1 MRVHTTTVLRLTALT
16 VLALAGC
23 THGSAT
29 SPSPRSSTTVPVP
42 PDGQSAPAPT
52 PLSSTALAKRLLDE
66 SDLGEDYTRMPQR
79 TAAHDD
85 VTVIGCPA
93 LAKLGDAAV
102 NGASL
107 AFPRKAKASF
117 TYAGGSNSEL
127 TEELYSDTEDKISRS
142 VGRIFEAMTSCPTY
156 QVLAGS
162 TPVTVTTQ
170 KVLVARRL
178 GDEQWSQLLT
188 FTAGGRSSIVKQ
200 TAVRTGTVLVVVS
213 GSPGLVDAHV
223 RKAAA
228 KATVVRSTG

>member
-1 MRVHTTTVLRLTALT
+1 MRSGSTAIPVPSTGSTPLSKRACATSVIDLQKPLPLRTAGARRAGLVRPSISQATKGFPMRVHTTTVLSLSALA

-29 SPSPRSSTTVPVP
+29 SPSPMSSTTVPVP
-42 PDGQSAPAPT
+42 PDSQSAPAPS

-107 AFPRKAKASF
+107 AFPPARPRRPSPTPAAA
-117 TYAGGSNSEL
+117 TP
-127 TEELYSDTEDKISRS
+127 
-142 VGRIFEAMTSCPTY
+142 SCPRSCT
-156 QVLAGS
+156 A
-162 TPVTVTTQ
+162 TP
-170 KVLVARRL
+170 
-178 GDEQWSQLLT
+178 
-188 FTAGGRSSIVKQ
+188 
-200 TAVRTGTVLVVVS
+200 RTR
-213 GSPGLVDAHV
+213 SPGAWEGSS
-223 RKAAA
+223 R
-228 KATVVRSTG
+228 R